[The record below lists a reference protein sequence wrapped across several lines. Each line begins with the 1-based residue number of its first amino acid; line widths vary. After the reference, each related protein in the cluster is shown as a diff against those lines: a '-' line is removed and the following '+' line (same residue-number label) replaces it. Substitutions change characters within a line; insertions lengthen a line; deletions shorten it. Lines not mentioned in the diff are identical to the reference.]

1 MWQSS
6 NPRRSG
12 LSVSALALAA
22 SLLLLLLLLS
32 SVNPVQAETTSDGA
46 AVDALVDQ
54 LISSYDVTVFAK
66 SYCPYCKHTEK
77 IMHEMEASHN
87 NGSAANALGVR
98 FVYLDRMVEDDGP
111 LIQMELL
118 TKTGQK
124 TVPNIFIGGRHIG
137 GDSDLTKLY
146 NSGEL
151 TTMLNR
157 LVEAKVKLSK

>member
-1 MWQSS
+1 MWQSI
-6 NPRRSG
+6 PRRSG
-12 LSVSALALAA
+12 LSVSALALVA
-22 SLLLLLLLLS
+22 SLLLLLLL

-46 AVDALVDQ
+46 NVDALVDQ
-54 LISSYDVTVFAK
+54 WISSYDVTVFAK

-77 IMHEMEASHN
+77 IMHEMEASY
-87 NGSAANALGVR
+87 NGGSSAVNALGVR

-157 LVEAKVKLSK
+157 LVESKIKLTK